1 MPKKD
6 KIIWTE
12 KKLKEYDADKFS
24 FLGGTGLPACFDT
37 LESPV
42 DFFSLLFPDD
52 LLDLIVVES
61 NLKSVQDNVNKP
73 ANITKNELEQFI
85 VLSGSSGFSYD
96 FDIFAGEQS
105 NTLPDG
111 APDLGVSG
119 NVVTRLTST
128 VPRNKNHQIFF
139 DNWFNS
145 PLLQVYLTK
154 IDLLPLGTARRNR
167 VTGCEMPSEKDL
179 KRQGR
184 GSMME
189 KTTVIDGA
197 EVSCF
202 TWFDNKVVTLLST
215 YVGSSPETTRERYSR
230 KNEEYVNIRCPKV
243 VDVYNKNM
251 GGVDLLDSM
260 LGLYRIKL
268 RSKKWNVRIF

>member
-1 MPKKD
+1 MDPKRF
-6 KIIWTE
+6 
-12 KKLKEYDADKFS
+12 YNS
-24 FLGGTGLPACFDT
+24 FQFVNNIPGDGNSSEDDIASDSDSDYSPLYVMFQKNENIEVISEIDSETG
-37 LESPV
+37 
-42 DFFSLLFPDD
+42 DD
-52 LLDLIVVES
+52 IPS
-61 NLKSVQDNVNKP
+61 TSSSTQKPKRKSVKSNNLQEE
-73 ANITKNELEQFI
+73 I
-85 VLSGSSGFSYD
+85 LSGSSGFSYD

-128 VPRNKNHQIFF
+128 VPRNKNHKVFF

-154 IDLLPLGTARRNR
+154 IGLLPLGTARRNR
-167 VTGCEMPSEKDL
+167 VTGCAMPSEKDL

-189 KTTVIDGA
+189 KPTVIDGV
-197 EVSCF
+197 EVSCV

-215 YVGSSPETTRERYSR
+215 YVGSSPETTREQYSG
-230 KNEEYVNIRCPKV
+230 KYKGYVNIRCSKV
-243 VDVYNKNM
+243 VDV
-251 GGVDLLDSM
+251 
-260 LGLYRIKL
+260 
-268 RSKKWNVRIF
+268 